1 MAAPTVFVPHETLTR
16 FTGDVLHKLGMKK
29 EDAAYAADCLVQTTL
44 WGIDSHGIIRLLIYS
59 ERLGNGA
66 LNISPDIRVIKEFG
80 AMALMDADACLGY
93 IGARE
98 AMKKAVSLAG
108 KHGVGSVLMRNSNHF
123 GAAGIYAREAAGE
136 GMIALVMSN
145 TPVNMAAPGSKGPV
159 LGNHPIAF
167 AAPLF
172 GEPPMVFDTCMSEV
186 AGGKL
191 LVAKEKG
198 EKIPFGW
205 AVDKDGNP
213 TDDPAAGLAGA
224 FLPLAG
230 HKGYCLALMEEVLTG
245 PLAGGMFMADI
256 GHLFKQPKETCN
268 ISHHMLAIN
277 PLAMMEKDAWVSSMR
292 ELRRRIQETPM
303 REGGA
308 RLIFPGEIEEACDAK
323 RRKEGIP
330 MTATLFTSLNKVG
343 EPFGLSMTLDGEY
356 PAPA

>member
-1 MAAPTVFVPHETLTR
+1 MSTATVLVPHEMLTR
-16 FTGDVLHKLGMKK
+16 YTKDVLAKLGMS
-29 EDAAYAADCLVQTTL
+29 EIDAAYAADCLVQTTL

-59 ERLGNGA
+59 ERLSNGA
-66 LNISPDIRVIKEFG
+66 LKLSPDIRVLREFG
-80 AMALMDADACLGY
+80 ATALMDGDACLGY

-98 AMKKAVSLAG
+98 AMKKAISLAKQYG
-108 KHGVGSVLMRNSNHF
+108 IGSVLINNSNHF
-123 GAAGIYAREAAGE
+123 GAAGLYAREAAKE

-159 LGNHPIAF
+159 LGNHPISF

-172 GEPPMVFDTCMSEV
+172 DEHPMVFDTCMSEV

-230 HKGYCLALMEEVLTG
+230 HKGYCFALMEEVLTG
-245 PLAGGMFMADI
+245 LLSQGVFLRDI
-256 GHLFKQPKETCN
+256 GHLFKQPKETCH
-268 ISHHMLAIN
+268 ISHHMLVMN
-277 PLAMMEKDAWVSSMR
+277 PLSMMDKEEWIANMR
-292 ELRRRIQETPM
+292 ELRRRIKEIPM
-303 REGGA
+303 RDDGA
-308 RLIFPGEIEEACDAK
+308 KLVFPGEIEEAVEA
-323 RRKEGIP
+323 RRKKEGIP
-330 MTATLFTSLNKVG
+330 MTATLFESLNKVG
-343 EPFGLSMTLDGEY
+343 EPFGLSMTL
-356 PAPA
+356 

>member
-1 MAAPTVFVPHETLTR
+1 MASTTVLVPHEMLTS
-16 FTGDVLHKLGMKK
+16 FTGNVLRNLGMNE
-29 EDAAYAADCLVQTTL
+29 EDAVYASECLVQTTL

-66 LNISPDIRVIKEFG
+66 VNPAPTIRVVREFG
-80 AMALMDADACLGY
+80 AMALMDGDACLGY
-93 IGARE
+93 IGARD
-98 AMKKAVSLAG
+98 AMKKAVALARH
-108 KHGVGSVLMRNSNHF
+108 HGIGSVLINNSNHF
-123 GAAGIYAREAAGE
+123 GAAGIYAREAAKE
-136 GMIALVMSN
+136 GLIALVMSN

-172 GEPPMVFDTCMSEV
+172 DDHPMVFDSCMSEV

-230 HKGYCLALMEEVLTG
+230 HKGYCFALMEEVLTG
-245 PLAGGMFMADI
+245 PLSRGVFMKDI
-256 GHLFKQPKETCN
+256 GHLFNQPTETCH
-268 ISHHMLAIN
+268 ISHHMLTIN
-277 PLAMMEKDAWVSSMR
+277 PLAVMDKDEWVGNMQ
-292 ELRRRIQETPM
+292 ELRRRIKETPM
-303 REGGA
+303 RDEGA
-308 RLIFPGEIEEACDAK
+308 HLIFPGEIEEVCEAK

-330 MTATLFTSLNKVG
+330 MTSTLLASLNKVG
-343 EPFGLSMTLDGEY
+343 EPFGLSMALE
-356 PAPA
+356 

>member
-1 MAAPTVFVPHETLTR
+1 MAAATVYVPQDILTR
-16 FTGDVLHKLGMKK
+16 YTTDVLTNFGMSG
-29 EDAAYAADCLVQTTL
+29 EDAAYAANCLVQTTL

-66 LNISPDIRVIKEFG
+66 LKPSPDIRVIREFG
-80 AMALMDADACLGY
+80 AMALMDGDACLGY

-98 AMKKAVSLAG
+98 AMKKAVTLAG
-108 KHGVGSVLMRNSNHF
+108 THGIGSVLMNNSNHF
-123 GAAGIYAREAAGE
+123 GAAGIYARQAARE

-172 GEPPMVFDTCMSEV
+172 DDQPLVFDTCMSEV

-213 TDDPAAGLAGA
+213 TDDPVAGLAGA

-230 HKGYCLALMEEVLTG
+230 HKGYCFALMEEVLTG
-245 PLAGGMFMADI
+245 PLSRGVFMGDI
-256 GHLFKQPKETCN
+256 GHLFKQPTETCR
-268 ISHHMLAIN
+268 ISHHMLVIN
-277 PLAMMEKDAWVSSMR
+277 PLAMVEKEEWVSSMR
-292 ELRRRIQETPM
+292 ELRERIKKTPM
-303 REGGA
+303 RDPDA
-308 RLIFPGEIEEACDAK
+308 QLVFPGEIEEACEAG

-330 MTATLFTSLNKVG
+330 MTETLFASLNKVG
-343 EPFGLSMTLDGEY
+343 EPFGLKMTLPG
-356 PAPA
+356 

>member
-1 MAAPTVFVPHETLTR
+1 MTSTTVLVSHETLNR
-16 FTGDVLHKLGMKK
+16 FAVAVLHQLGMTK
-29 EDAAYAADCLVQTTL
+29 EDAVYAADCLVQTTL

-66 LNISPDIRVIKEFG
+66 LTLKPNIRVVKEFG
-80 AMALMDADACLGY
+80 AMALMDGDACLGY

-98 AMKKAVSLAG
+98 AMKKAISLA
-108 KHGVGSVLMRNSNHF
+108 KQHGIGSVVINNSNHF
-123 GAAGIYAREAAGE
+123 GAAGIYAREAAQE
-136 GMIALVMSN
+136 GLIALVMSN
-145 TPVNMAAPGSKGPV
+145 TPVNMAAPGSKEPV

-172 GEPPMVFDTCMSEV
+172 DAPPMVFDTCMSEV

-230 HKGYCLALMEEVLTG
+230 HKGYCLALMEEVMTG
-245 PLAGGMFMADI
+245 LLSGGPFLNGI
-256 GHLFKQPKETCN
+256 GHLFKQPKETCH
-268 ISHHMLAIN
+268 ISHHMLTIN
-277 PLAMMEKDAWVSSMR
+277 PLAMREKKEWMNSMR
-292 ELRRRIQETPM
+292 ELRQKIKAIPM
-303 REGGA
+303 RNTDA
-308 RLIFPGEIEEACDAK
+308 QLIFPGEIEEACDAK

-330 MTATLFTSLNKVG
+330 LTATLFESLNKVG
-343 EPFGLSMTLDGEY
+343 EPFGLSM
-356 PAPA
+356 APDK

>member
-1 MAAPTVFVPHETLTR
+1 MAASTVYVPHGMLTR
-16 FTGDVLHKLGMKK
+16 FTTDVLRNLGMP
-29 EDAAYAADCLVQTTL
+29 EADAAYAADCLVQTTL

-66 LNISPDIRVIKEFG
+66 LKPAPHIRVLKEFG
-80 AMALMDADACLGY
+80 AMALMDGDACLGY
-93 IGARE
+93 IGARD
-98 AMKKAVSLAG
+98 AMKKAVTLA
-108 KHGVGSVLMRNSNHF
+108 KTHGIGSVLMNNSNHF
-123 GAAGIYAREAAGE
+123 GAAGIYAREAAKE
-136 GMIALVMSN
+136 GMLALIMSN

-172 GEPPMVFDTCMSEV
+172 DEHPMVFDTCMSEV

-213 TDDPAAGLAGA
+213 TDDPAAGLTGA

-230 HKGYCLALMEEVLTG
+230 HKGYCFALMEEVLTG
-245 PLAGGMFMADI
+245 PLSRGVFMGDI
-256 GHLFKQPKETCN
+256 GHLFKQPTETCH

-277 PLAMMEKDAWVSSMR
+277 PLALMEKEEWTSSMR
-292 ELRRRIQETPM
+292 ELRRRVKETPM
-303 REGGA
+303 REEGA
-308 RLIFPGEIEEACDAK
+308 ELIFPGEIEDACDAK
-323 RRKEGIP
+323 RRQEGIP
-330 MTATLFTSLNKVG
+330 MTATLFESLNKVG
-343 EPFGLSMTLDGEY
+343 EPFGLSMSLGG
-356 PAPA
+356 

>member
-1 MAAPTVFVPHETLTR
+1 MAAAMVSVPNDMLLRYTT
-16 FTGDVLHKLGMKK
+16 DVLKQYGMP
-29 EDAAYAADCLVQTTL
+29 ENDAAYAADCLVQTTL

-66 LNISPDIRVIKEFG
+66 LKPVPNIRVIKEFG
-80 AMALMDADACLGY
+80 SMALMDGDTCLGY
-93 IGARE
+93 IGARD
-98 AMKKAVSLAG
+98 AMKKAISLARQ
-108 KHGVGSVLMRNSNHF
+108 HGMGSVLMRNSNHF
-123 GAAGIYAREAAGE
+123 GAAGIYAREAARE

-167 AAPLF
+167 AAPMF
-172 GEPPMVFDTCMSEV
+172 GDEPMVFDTCMSEV

-230 HKGYCLALMEEVLTG
+230 HKGYCFALMEEVMTG
-245 PLAGGMFMADI
+245 LLSGGVFMNDI
-256 GHLFKQPKETCN
+256 GHLFKQPKETCH
-268 ISHHMLAIN
+268 ISHHMLVIN
-277 PLAMMEKDAWVSSMR
+277 PLALLEKEEWESNMQ
-292 ELRRRIQETPM
+292 ELRKRVHETPM
-303 REGGA
+303 RNDA
-308 RLIFPGEIEEACDAK
+308 KLIFPGEIETACDA
-323 RRKEGIP
+323 RRRNEGVP
-330 MTATLFTSLNKVG
+330 MTETLFASLNEVG
-343 EPFGLSMTLDGEY
+343 KPFGLSMTL
-356 PAPA
+356 

>member
-1 MAAPTVFVPHETLTR
+1 MAATVLVPQKTLTVFTTN
-16 FTGDVLHKLGMKK
+16 VLKKYGMPD
-29 EDAAYAADCLVQTTL
+29 EDATYAADCLVRTTL

-66 LNISPDIRVIKEFG
+66 LKPVPNIRILKEFG
-80 AMALMDADACLGY
+80 SMALMDGDACLGY
-93 IGARE
+93 IGARD
-98 AMKKAVSLAG
+98 AMKKAISLA
-108 KHGVGSVLMRNSNHF
+108 KQHGMGSVLMRNSNHF
-123 GAAGIYAREAAGE
+123 GAAGIYAREAARE

-167 AAPLF
+167 AAPMF
-172 GEPPMVFDTCMSEV
+172 EGEPMVFDTCMSEV

-230 HKGYCLALMEEVLTG
+230 HKGYCFALMEEVMTG
-245 PLAGGMFMADI
+245 LLSGGAFMKDI
-256 GHLFKQPKETCN
+256 GHLFKQPTETCH
-268 ISHHMLAIN
+268 ISHHMLVIN
-277 PLAMMEKDAWVSSMR
+277 PLALLEKEEWISNMR
-292 ELRRRIQETPM
+292 ELRDRVHGTPV
-303 REGGA
+303 RNDA
-308 RLIFPGEIEEACDAK
+308 KLIFPGEIEEGVAAK
-323 RRKEGIP
+323 RVKEGIP
-330 MTATLFTSLNKVG
+330 MTETLFASLNEVG
-343 EPFGLSMTLDGEY
+343 KPFGLSMSL
-356 PAPA
+356 

>member
-1 MAAPTVFVPHETLTR
+1 MSTATVLVPHEMLTR
-16 FTGDVLHKLGMKK
+16 YTGDVLRELGMPGA
-29 EDAAYAADCLVQTTL
+29 DAAYAADCLVQTTL

-59 ERLGNGA
+59 ERLRNGA
-66 LNISPDIRVIKEFG
+66 LKLSPDIRVVREFG
-80 AMALMDADACLGY
+80 AMALMDGDACLGY

-98 AMKKAVSLAG
+98 AMNKAVSLAG
-108 KHGVGSVLMRNSNHF
+108 RHGIGSVLMRNSNHF
-123 GAAGIYAREAAGE
+123 GAAGIYAREAARE

-172 GEPPMVFDTCMSEV
+172 DGHPMVFDTCMSQV

-198 EKIPFGW
+198 EKIPLGW

-230 HKGYCLALMEEVLTG
+230 HKGYCFALMEEVLTG
-245 PLAGGMFMADI
+245 LLSGGVFMGGI
-256 GHLFKQPKETCN
+256 GHLFKQPTETCH
-268 ISHHMLAIN
+268 ISHHMLVMN
-277 PLAMMEKDAWVSSMR
+277 PLAMTEKDAWVATMR
-292 ELRRRIQETPM
+292 ELRRRIKETPM
-303 REGGA
+303 RDEGA
-308 RLIFPGEIEEACDAK
+308 SLLFPGEIEEACDAK

-330 MTATLFTSLNKVG
+330 MTATLFESLNKVG
-343 EPFGLSMTLDGEY
+343 EPFGLSMTLS
-356 PAPA
+356 